1 MQLDGSA
8 RIRGRACID
17 AGILQ
22 LGVVDHQLAD
32 VGDHNVPMHV
42 IGFQDYFSLPVHLLL
57 PGDLWLRA
65 ASDFAKEA
73 GGVSDEHGLL

>member
-1 MQLDGSA
+1 MHLDGSA

-57 PGDLWLRA
+57 PGDLWLWA